1 MSQNL
6 KLKRI
11 YMRSICLIIGLMIF
25 LAACNSSEKEEGA
38 DDKPSW
44 QKTDT
49 LIIWS
54 TDADN
59 ETRQR
64 LFKPDDSIPIPE
76 PLING
81 IHQTWPEAG
90 VYIKGQRVDT
100 LMIGLKN
107 ESWLTDQIGNEG
119 AESFLSFA
127 AMNLLEMKNINHICF
142 DITPGIHAAAD
153 TWEDEDF
160 ADWKINDQ

>member
-1 MSQNL
+1 
-6 KLKRI
+6 
-11 YMRSICLIIGLMIF
+11 MRSICLILGLMIF
-25 LAACNSSEKEEGA
+25 LAGCDRPEKEEVS
-38 DDKPSW
+38 DNKLSW

-54 TDADN
+54 VDVAN

-64 LFKPDDSIPIPE
+64 VFKPDDSILIPE

-100 LMIGLKN
+100 LIIGLKN

-119 AESFLSFA
+119 AEAFLSFA
-127 AMNLLEMKNINHICF
+127 ALNLLEMKGINHIYF
-142 DITPGIHAAAD
+142 DILPGMHAGAD
-153 TWEDEDF
+153 TWDDIDF

>member
-1 MSQNL
+1 
-6 KLKRI
+6 
-11 YMRSICLIIGLMIF
+11 MIF

-54 TDADN
+54 ADADN

-100 LMIGLKN
+100 LIIGLKN

-127 AMNLLEMKNINHICF
+127 AMNLLEMKGINYIYF
-142 DITPGIHAAAD
+142 DLLPGMHAGVD
-153 TWEDEDF
+153 TWGDDDF
-160 ADWKINDQ
+160 ADWKIVEN